1 VNDASNSC
9 RVDRSQAELF
19 QVRHLVGLG
28 GPQRSDYRFHR
39 AAIRRFLN
47 GLCQADD
54 ESAGSQL
61 ILSEQRLLDWLIQE
75 ARRRT
80 TASAG
85 CCFAAVSRYVR
96 GMVRHGLLENDAM
109 DAFQARYGDR
119 GWPILAGALQAPNPL
134 AALALLRPKPAAPGP
149 IAIHAERY
157 LELHQATG
165 KDYQPNKS
173 LLIHLDGFLEALGIL
188 ALQAITPESIERWV
202 GAISGNA
209 RTRYRKVRMAWYFFN
224 YLLDLKVLSGNPLSP
239 VLYALGRRPCSTF
252 KPFIFAK
259 EQVASIL
266 DTARKLPANSQF
278 PLRAETCSI
287 IFLLLYG
294 LGLRMGE
301 ACRLRVRDLSLSE
314 ATLFIDQTK
323 FYKSR
328 YVAFGP
334 KLGSSLQQFLNL
346 RRRRQPSLGEDDPL
360 FVALGPGHVD
370 QSGMNNTFRAV
381 VDGLG
386 IRGLPGQ
393 KAPRPHDLRH
403 TFAVHRL
410 LRWYREGADV
420 QSKLPALST
429 FMGHIDPTSTQ
440 VYLTITAALLQ
451 EANSRFYQSF
461 GHLFDQ
467 EKQP

>member
-1 VNDASNSC
+1 VNDAAKVC
-9 RVDRSQAELF
+9 RVDRGQAEQF

-39 AAIRRFLN
+39 AAIRRFLT
-47 GLCQADD
+47 GLCQTDD
-54 ESAGSQL
+54 ESANSQL

-96 GMVRHGLLENDAM
+96 GMVRHGLLETDRMA
-109 DAFQARYGDR
+109 AFQNRYGNR
-119 GWPILAGALQAPNPL
+119 GWPILAGALQAADPV
-134 AALALLRPKPAAPGP
+134 AALTLLRVVPPPSGP
-149 IAIHAERY
+149 IALHAHRY
-157 LELHQATG
+157 LELHEGIG
-165 KDYQPNKS
+165 KDYRPNRR
-173 LLIHLDGFLEALGIL
+173 LLAHLDRYLEKQGIDSV
-188 ALQAITPESIERWV
+188 QAITSTWIERWA
-202 GAISGNA
+202 GTARGNA
-209 RTRYRKVRMAWYFFN
+209 RTRMLKVRMAWQFFN
-224 YLLDLKVLSGNPLSP
+224 HLLALQVAGSNPVAP
-239 VLYALGRRPCSTF
+239 VLQAIGRRPCSTF
-252 KPFIFAK
+252 KPFIYTQ

-266 DTARKLPANSQF
+266 DAARKLPGNSQF
-278 PLRAETCSI
+278 PLRAETCTL

-301 ACRLRVRDLSLSE
+301 ACRLRVRDLSLAE
-314 ATLFIDQTK
+314 ATLFIDRTK

-328 YVAFGP
+328 YVVFGP
-334 KLGSSLQQFLNL
+334 KLGNRLQQFLEL
-346 RRRRQPSLGEDDPL
+346 RRRRHLSLGEDDPL
-360 FVALGPGHVD
+360 FVALGPDHVD
-370 QSGMNNTFRAV
+370 QSGVNNTFRAV

-440 VYLTITAALLQ
+440 VYLTVTAALLQ
-451 EANSRFYQSF
+451 EANARFHRSF

-467 EKQP
+467 EKRP